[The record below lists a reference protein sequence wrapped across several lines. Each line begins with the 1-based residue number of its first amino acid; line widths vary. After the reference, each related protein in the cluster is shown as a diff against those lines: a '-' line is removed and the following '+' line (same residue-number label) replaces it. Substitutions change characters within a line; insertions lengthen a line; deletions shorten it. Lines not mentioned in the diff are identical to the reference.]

1 MSLYLA
7 GSMRTIRPWLLILLL
22 TLTVPLM
29 AGASEPLLLVAT
41 EMLLQHQ
48 ATDGALTQGP
58 VTARRARVVPY
69 FANLGALGLV
79 AAGRATGD
87 ARGPA
92 AARRWVLWYE
102 AHQNPDGAIFDYV
115 RTNDQWQ
122 VTGACD
128 ATDAY
133 AATFL
138 ELCAALQRAAPDA
151 AWLRQRRPVLER
163 AVAALRLTLQTNGLT
178 CARPGW
184 PVMYTMDNIEV
195 LRGLRAGEELAGAL
209 GDAAWQRELATMA
222 ERTGQAL
229 GRELFDAARQ
239 VYRVGVQ
246 TNGASLKDKGEWY
259 PLVMANLMAV
269 AELPSAPRQH
279 GLFEKLQREQAALIP
294 SELRTPEAWDRLLWW
309 GYAARGAGDV
319 RLHAAIVQRLRTAA
333 ALLPTDSHPAT
344 LGRLCLVLA
353 PD

>member
-1 MSLYLA
+1 MVL
-7 GSMRTIRPWLLILLL
+7 MTM
-22 TLTVPLM
+22 LTVPLM
-29 AGASEPLLLVAT
+29 AGAMEPLLGVAT
-41 EMLLQHQ
+41 ELLLQHQ
-48 ATDGALTQGP
+48 APDGALVQGS

-87 ARGPA
+87 ARCPE
-92 AARRWVLWYE
+92 AARRWVHWYE
-102 AHQNPDGAIFDYV
+102 THQNPDGTICDYV

-122 VTGACD
+122 ATGACD

-133 AATFL
+133 AATLL
-138 ELCAALQRAAPDA
+138 EVCAALQRAAPDA

-163 AVAALRLTLQTNGLT
+163 AVAALRLTLQPNGLT

-195 LRGLRAGEELAGAL
+195 WRGLNAGAEMAGAL
-209 GDAAWQRELATMA
+209 GDVAWQRELAERA
-222 ERTGQAL
+222 ARTGQAL
-229 GRELFDAARQ
+229 GRELFDEARQ

-246 TNGASLKDKGEWY
+246 TNGASMKDKGDWY
-259 PLVMANLMAV
+259 PWVMANLMAV
-269 AELPSAPRQH
+269 AELPSAPRQR
-279 GLFEKLQREQAALIP
+279 GLFEKLQREHAAMMS
-294 SELRTPEAWDRLLWW
+294 SELRTAEAWDRLIWW
-309 GYAARGAGDV
+309 GYAARGVGDA
-319 RLHAAIVQRLRTAA
+319 RLHAAIVERLRTAA
-333 ALLPTDSHPAT
+333 ALLPTVSNPAT